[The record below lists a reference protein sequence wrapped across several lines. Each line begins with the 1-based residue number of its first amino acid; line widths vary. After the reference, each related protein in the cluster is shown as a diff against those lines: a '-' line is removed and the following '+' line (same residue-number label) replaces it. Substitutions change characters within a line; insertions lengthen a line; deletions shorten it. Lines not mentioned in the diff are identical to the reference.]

1 MKRNEKLTSKEETR
15 IRKTIGKRRYEG
27 DKNKEIKDKEK
38 IIKIII
44 NDMKDDNRGNNKDS

>member
-15 IRKTIGKRRYEG
+15 IRKTIGKRRYED